1 MPYIP
6 NTDANRADMLKKI
19 GVKSFEEL
27 IADIPPEIRCQA
39 ELKLP
44 AALSEMEAAKH
55 LEALAAQN
63 APAASAVSFLGG
75 GSYDHYIPAAINHI
89 LLRSEFY
96 TAYTPYQ
103 AEVSQGTLQVIYE
116 FQSLI
121 CSLTGMDVANASMYD
136 GATALAEAG
145 LLACNHTRR
154 KQLAVLRSVHPNY
167 RAVLQTY
174 CRGLGIEIVEI
185 GWQDGQA
192 DLDALGKAVSDKT
205 AGVLVQH
212 PNFLGCL
219 EPVEEIEKISHRHGA
234 LFAVSVDPISL
245 GVLKEPGAYNA
256 DIVTAEGQA
265 LGLSQGMGG
274 PYLGLFAAKKD
285 FLRLMPGRI
294 AGLTTDAKGREGAVL
309 TMQAREQ
316 HIRREKATSNICSN
330 EALCALAATIYL
342 SLLGREGLKRVAELC
357 LQKSHYLAEKVK
369 PAFNAPFFKE
379 FAVETKIDPRHL
391 IDELKRDGI
400 LAGLDL
406 EPLYKDL
413 SGHLLIAVTEKRTRE
428 EINRLAAKLV
438 RRRRMKRMNHQRCPA
453 RRGGIISS

>member
-19 GVKSFEEL
+19 GVASFEEL
-27 IADIPPEIRCQA
+27 IADIPQEIRCKA

-44 AALSEMEAAKH
+44 AALSEMEVVKH
-55 LEALAAQN
+55 LDALAAQN
-63 APAASAVSFLGG
+63 TPAASAASFLGG
-75 GSYDHYIPAAINHI
+75 GVYDHYVPAAIDHI

-121 CSLTGMDVANASMYD
+121 CNLTGLDVANASMYD
-136 GATALAEAG
+136 GATALTEAG
-145 LLACNHTRR
+145 LLACTHTKR
-154 KQLAVLRSVHPNY
+154 KQLVALRSVNPQY
-167 RAVLQTY
+167 REVLHTY

-192 DLDALGKAVSDKT
+192 DLDALAAAVSDRT

-219 EPVEEIEKISHRHGA
+219 EPVEQIEQIAHKHGA
-234 LFAVSVDPISL
+234 LFCVSVDPISL
-245 GVLKEPGAYNA
+245 GVLKEPGKYNA

-265 LGLSQGMGG
+265 LGMAQGWGG
-274 PYLGLFAAKKD
+274 PCLGLFAAKKD

-330 EALCALAATIYL
+330 EALCALAATVYL
-342 SLLGREGLKRVAELC
+342 SLLGREGLRQVAELC

-369 PAFNAPFFKE
+369 PAFTAPFFKE

-391 IDELKRDGI
+391 IVELKRDGI
-400 LAGLDL
+400 FAGLDL
-406 EPLYKDL
+406 EPFYKDL
-413 SGHLLIAVTEKRTRE
+413 SGHLLVAVTEKRTRA
-428 EINRLAAKLV
+428 EIDRLASALV
-438 RRRRMKRMNHQRCPA
+438 R
-453 RRGGIISS
+453 